1 MSMYVVCLQTVCEL
15 GGFQMIRPPLKDK
28 EAGVVKVYIYIYN
41 TNKKAI
47 CMFQQGFSDVSVTL
61 QVSQNA

>member
-41 TNKKAI
+41 TNKEAI
-47 CMFQQGFSDVSVTL
+47 CILHVSTGFFRRFS
-61 QVSQNA
+61 NATG

>member
-28 EAGVVKVYIYIYN
+28 EAGVVKVYIYIYIIQ
-41 TNKKAI
+41 TNRLFA
-47 CMFQQGFSDVSVTL
+47 CFNRVFQTFQ
-61 QVSQNA
+61 